1 MYIDILLTIL
11 TVVFGLMVVF
21 SKRTVVSAF
30 ALLMSLLCVAMI
42 YFQLGSNFLA
52 AIQVLV
58 NAGAVAILFVFV
70 MMLIN
75 LDQFNSARE
84 KNKIKLVLTTL
95 SMLIA
100 MGVFTLIINNNVD
113 LLNTD
118 NLQDTT
124 MLQLFEKL
132 FSTYYLP
139 FELATMLL
147 LGSIVAVVVLTSHY
161 KEKTEE

>member
-1 MYIDILLTIL
+1 
-11 TVVFGLMVVF
+11 
-21 SKRTVVSAF
+21 
-30 ALLMSLLCVAMI
+30 
-42 YFQLGSNFLA
+42 
-52 AIQVLV
+52 
-58 NAGAVAILFVFV
+58 

-75 LDQFNSARE
+75 LEQFNNSRE

-95 SMLIA
+95 SILIA

-118 NLQDTT
+118 NLQETT

>member
-1 MYIDILLTIL
+1 
-11 TVVFGLMVVF
+11 
-21 SKRTVVSAF
+21 
-30 ALLMSLLCVAMI
+30 MSLLCVAMI

-84 KNKIKLVLTTL
+84 KNKIKLVLTIL

-118 NLQDTT
+118 NLQETT

>member
-1 MYIDILLTIL
+1 
-11 TVVFGLMVVF
+11 
-21 SKRTVVSAF
+21 
-30 ALLMSLLCVAMI
+30 
-42 YFQLGSNFLA
+42 
-52 AIQVLV
+52 
-58 NAGAVAILFVFV
+58 
-70 MMLIN
+70 
-75 LDQFNSARE
+75 
-84 KNKIKLVLTTL
+84 
-95 SMLIA
+95 MLIA

-118 NLQDTT
+118 NLQETT